1 MSLHADIKSQMVQA
15 MKAKE
20 AVKLSVIRGLMA
32 AFTNEL
38 VARKRKPDEELSD
51 DEALAVISRG
61 VKQRKDSIEQF
72 EKGSRPDLAQTEKD
86 ELVILETYLPAQMPA
101 EEVEA
106 YVKNKFEAEKPEKE
120 KKNQFMGAVM
130 KELKG
135 RADGTAVKIAV
146 DKLLP

>member
-1 MSLHADIKSQMVQA
+1 MSLQTDIKAQMIEA

-38 VARKRKPDEELSD
+38 VAKKRKPDEELSD
-51 DEALAVISRG
+51 EDALAVISRG

-72 EKGSRPDLAQTEKD
+72 EKGGRKDLVDAEKA
-86 ELVILETYLPAQMPA
+86 EMAVLEAYLPTQMSA

-106 YVKNKFEAEKPEKE
+106 YVRTKFEAEKPEKE
-120 KKNQFMGAVM
+120 KKNQFMGSVM

-135 RADGTAVKIAV
+135 KADGMVVKAAV
-146 DKLLP
+146 DKLLG